1 LNPGIP
7 QNSNPSSNPSAIKGY
22 PGIFILRG
30 VRMGS
35 SQVDRLIG
43 GEKNLSHLDHNVADQ
58 IGRFIAP
65 VGGIG

>member
-1 LNPGIP
+1 MLN
-7 QNSNPSSNPSAIKGY
+7 NEFSSTFSKPAAVKQYLTFLFFGW
-22 PGIFILRG
+22 

-43 GEKNLSHLDHNVADQ
+43 GEKNLSHLDHNAADQ
-58 IGRFIAP
+58 VGRFIAP